1 MQMRN
6 LKLALGS
13 LVLLLAF
20 IGQVDAA
27 RLGSGKNV
35 GRTPTAPMQRQA
47 TPAPAAKPAQVAPA
61 PTPAAAPA
69 AAPSRFGGFGGIL
82 GGLAA
87 GIGLGYLFSHL
98 GMGEM
103 GSGIA
108 SLITGILIAF
118 LIGMV
123 ALFVLRRFVP
133 AFSKSNAASATTG
146 MQRNSY
152 GATPQQ
158 QEPTFAPMASAPQVE
173 TLQAEVPL
181 DLPPGFDEHS
191 FLENAK
197 QYFVRLQ
204 KAWDTGDLN
213 SLREFATPEM
223 YATLQQ
229 DLQARFEA
237 SSNQTDVVTLE
248 ARRLGIEVSAGSY
261 LCSVQFSGLIREQV
275 GAQANS
281 FSEIWNLSKPV
292 EGPGGWVLAG
302 IQQVI

>member
-1 MQMRN
+1 MKMRN
-6 LKLALGS
+6 LKLIFGG
-13 LVLLLAF
+13 LVLLFAF
-20 IGQVDAA
+20 MGQVDAA
-27 RLGSGKNV
+27 RLGGGKSI
-35 GRTPTAPMQRQA
+35 GRTPSAPMQRQA
-47 TPAPAAKPAQVAPA
+47 TPAPAAKPPQAAPA

-69 AAPSRFGGFGGIL
+69 ATPSRFGGFGGIL

-87 GIGLGYLFSHL
+87 GLGLGYLFSHL

-108 SLITGILIAF
+108 SLITGVLIAF

-123 ALFVLRRFVP
+123 ALFILRRFVP
-133 AFSKSNAASATTG
+133 AFSKSNPASVDGG
-146 MQRNSY
+146 MQRASY
-152 GATPQQ
+152 GATPRQ
-158 QEPTFAPMASAPQVE
+158 QEPTFAPTASTPVVE
-173 TLQAEVPL
+173 APL
-181 DLPPGFDEHS
+181 DVPPGFDEYS

-197 QYFVRLQ
+197 QYFIKLQ
-204 KAWDTGDLN
+204 KAWDIGDLH

-237 SSNQTDVVTLE
+237 SNQTDVVTLE
-248 ARRLGIEVSAGSY
+248 ARLLGMETAAGSY

-275 GAQANS
+275 GAPANS

>member
-1 MQMRN
+1 MKMLN
-6 LKLALGS
+6 LKLIFGS
-13 LVLLLAF
+13 LVLLFAF

-27 RLGSGKNV
+27 RLGGGKSI
-35 GRTPTAPMQRQA
+35 GRTPSAPMQRQA
-47 TPAPAAKPAQVAPA
+47 TPAPAAKPPQAAPA

-69 AAPSRFGGFGGIL
+69 ATPSRFGGFGGIL

-87 GIGLGYLFSHL
+87 GLGLGYLFSHL

-108 SLITGILIAF
+108 SLITGVLIAF

-123 ALFVLRRFVP
+123 ALFILRRFVP
-133 AFSKSNAASATTG
+133 AFSKSNPASVDGG
-146 MQRNSY
+146 MQRASY
-152 GATPQQ
+152 GATPRQ
-158 QEPTFAPMASAPQVE
+158 QEPTFAPTASTPVVE
-173 TLQAEVPL
+173 APL
-181 DLPPGFDEHS
+181 DVPPGFHEYS

-197 QYFVRLQ
+197 QYFIKLQ
-204 KAWDTGDLN
+204 KAWDIGDLH

-237 SSNQTDVVTLE
+237 SNQTDVVTLE
-248 ARRLGIEVSAGSY
+248 ARLLGMETAAGSY

-275 GAQANS
+275 GAPANS

>member
-1 MQMRN
+1 MKMRN

-13 LVLLLAF
+13 LVLLFAL

-27 RLGSGKNV
+27 RLGSGKNA
-35 GRTPTAPMQRQA
+35 GRTPSTPMQRQA

-108 SLITGILIAF
+108 SLITGILIA
-118 LIGMV
+118 LLVGMV
-123 ALFVLRRFVP
+123 VLFVLRRFVP
-133 AFSKSNAASATTG
+133 AFSKSNAAATG
-146 MQRNSY
+146 MQRNGY

-158 QEPTFAPMASAPQVE
+158 QEPTFAPMANAPQVE
-173 TLQAEVPL
+173 AQLAEVPL

-237 SSNQTDVVTLE
+237 SNQTDVLTLE
-248 ARRLGIEVSAGSY
+248 ARLLGIEISAGSY

-275 GAQANS
+275 GAEANA

>member
-118 LIGMV
+118 LRVPKLGS
-123 ALFVLRRFVP
+123 LFP
-133 AFSKSNAASATTG
+133 SNS
-146 MQRNSY
+146 N
-152 GATPQQ
+152 
-158 QEPTFAPMASAPQVE
+158 
-173 TLQAEVPL
+173 
-181 DLPPGFDEHS
+181 
-191 FLENAK
+191 
-197 QYFVRLQ
+197 FVRTS
-204 KAWDTGDLN
+204 KMIKSFVEFKNDFN
-213 SLREFATPEM
+213 SEGAIELCEI
-223 YATLQQ
+223 
-229 DLQARFEA
+229 
-237 SSNQTDVVTLE
+237 V
-248 ARRLGIEVSAGSY
+248 RLSI
-261 LCSVQFSGLIREQV
+261 
-275 GAQANS
+275 S
-281 FSEIWNLSKPV
+281 FILSI
-292 EGPGGWVLAG
+292 LHF
-302 IQQVI
+302 

>member
-1 MQMRN
+1 MKMRN

-13 LVLLLAF
+13 LVLLFAL

-27 RLGSGKNV
+27 RLGSGKNA
-35 GRTPTAPMQRQA
+35 GRTPSTPMQRQA

-108 SLITGILIAF
+108 SLITGILIA
-118 LIGMV
+118 LLVGMV
-123 ALFVLRRFVP
+123 VLFVLRRFVP
-133 AFSKSNAASATTG
+133 AFSKSNAAATG
-146 MQRNSY
+146 MQRNGY

-158 QEPTFAPMASAPQVE
+158 QEPTFAPMANAPQVE
-173 TLQAEVPL
+173 AQLAEVPL

-197 QYFVRLQ
+197 QY
-204 KAWDTGDLN
+204 
-213 SLREFATPEM
+213 
-223 YATLQQ
+223 
-229 DLQARFEA
+229 
-237 SSNQTDVVTLE
+237 
-248 ARRLGIEVSAGSY
+248 LGIEISAGSY

-275 GAQANS
+275 GAEANA